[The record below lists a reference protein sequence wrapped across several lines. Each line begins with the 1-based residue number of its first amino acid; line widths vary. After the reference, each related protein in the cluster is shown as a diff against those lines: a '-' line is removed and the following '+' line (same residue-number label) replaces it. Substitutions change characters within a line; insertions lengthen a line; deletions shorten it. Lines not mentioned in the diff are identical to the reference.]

1 MCEWIDSDFMDQ
13 AIDELLLSS
22 KRALEEAPSRQKAN
36 VVDPFQSLVVAS
48 TFEVKS
54 VDHFESLQAINS
66 SLRGISNALGHF
78 HQTILGAVPGW
89 INHDAGYDLE
99 CKKRR
104 LIAEVKNK
112 HNTMNSNN
120 RSKVEDDLRTAIKQK
135 PTRDWTAYLVIV
147 VPKKPNRYQKSIGAN
162 MYEIDGASFY
172 ELATG
177 YSDALHQLFDAVCR
191 RVDTT
196 DDLQLRCRELFRE
209 SMPR

>member
-1 MCEWIDSDFMDQ
+1 MDQ

-66 SLRGISNALGHF
+66 SLRGISNALGRF

-99 CKKRR
+99 CYESRI
-104 LIAEVKNK
+104 IAEVKNK
-112 HNTMNSNN
+112 HNTMNATA
-120 RSKVEDDLRTAIKQK
+120 RHAVEEELRTALRQK
-135 PTRDWTAYLVIV
+135 KGADWEAYLAII
-147 VPKKPNRYQKSIGAN
+147 VPKKPERYSKQIGAS

-177 YSDALHQLFDAVCR
+177 HTDALHQLFDAVCR

-209 SMPR
+209 SMPQ